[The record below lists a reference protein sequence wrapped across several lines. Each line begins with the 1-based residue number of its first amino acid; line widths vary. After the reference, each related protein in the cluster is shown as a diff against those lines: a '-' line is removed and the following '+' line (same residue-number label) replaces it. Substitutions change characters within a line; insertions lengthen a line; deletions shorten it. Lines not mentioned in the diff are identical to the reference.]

1 MNTGNFFKICLV
13 LAVTFGTLLP
23 MSSVEH
29 LTSDPAADLMSL
41 SAEHLRERI
50 QSEIEFAQEFIKLYP
65 EKKKTWQKLVEDA
78 DAMVLD
84 SWKSSSLPEF
94 RETVQEAEKILSP
107 IGQAAKT
114 YTIHCVGHAHIDMNW
129 MWSWPETVAVTHDT
143 FTTVLKLMEEFPGF
157 CFTQSQ
163 ASVYALIKKYDPDLF
178 ARIKKRIN
186 EGRWEV
192 AAVHWVEGDKN
203 MASGESLARHL
214 LYTRQ
219 FVQENFGLTPED
231 LPLDWEPDTFGH
243 ALTIPSIVSRG
254 GVKYYYMC
262 RGGDFEKPPIFWW
275 EAPDGSRV
283 LVNLE
288 TTWYNSTIGP
298 HNALELLDFVGET
311 GLQDWMKVYGIGDH
325 GGGPT
330 RADIMNCLEM
340 DTWPIFPHFKM
351 STARDY
357 YVLLDPHADEF
368 PVLDKEL
375 NFEFL
380 GCYTSQ
386 SQIKKFNRLG
396 ENQSIE
402 TETSATLAHLICGTE
417 YPARSIRDAW
427 INVLFGHFHDIL
439 PGSGVR
445 ATRQYQ
451 SGLFQETAA
460 ALNMVK
466 SRSLKTL
473 VERMDTSFSGM
484 KRDRASFGEEE
495 DRSLGA
501 GAGRGTVNGYLSSA
515 VHRKKGALPFVIFN
529 PSAWPRSE
537 TVQVTVWDPGLE
549 EDSAQEGS
557 DKKFAIRSSRGEILP
572 AQQVKAGNYWG
583 HRYIDLVIPAS
594 VGPLGYASYCIE
606 EAQVPSKKREEKDKF
621 PVKVGE
627 KELSFENEHLS
638 VRFDR
643 LTGGIV
649 QLIDKSTGLDLA
661 DPEDPMGLLE
671 YVVERA
677 GSMSAWVIHDP
688 KKIVCPLE
696 LDSLEI
702 VQNNGYLAAI
712 QAKTKLNESEISVTY
727 TLKAGEPWLEIAV
740 DAFWLERGSADTGVP
755 SLKMKFPTGLAEG
768 RARYEIPF
776 GSIERNLSRG
786 EEVPALRWAE
796 VSGTLRNSTRRAGL
810 VLLNDCK
817 YGHSLNGSTLGLTLI
832 RSSYSPDPLP
842 EFGHLS
848 TRMAV
853 VPHSGDLA
861 PSEMVRLGASFNHPL
876 QIIYTDTHEGPL
888 PSDVDF
894 LVSSGQENVIVS
906 SLKKAEQ
913 DEGIIL
919 RLFETDGKEG
929 KASVLFN
936 DSLLGKIAGVEEVDI
951 LERPLDKSTAR
962 LSDKGIEVEVPAY
975 GIVSLKLYFK

>member
-1 MNTGNFFKICLV
+1 MNSRNIFKMCLA
-13 LAVTFGTLLP
+13 LAVIFGILVPL
-23 MSSVEH
+23 SSARH
-29 LTSDPAADLMSL
+29 STSRSGDLSSL
-41 SAEHLRERI
+41 RFDQLRERI
-50 QSEIEFAQEFIKLYP
+50 QSEVEFAREFIELYP
-65 EKKKTWQKLVEDA
+65 GQKKTWQKLIEDA
-78 DAMVLD
+78 EAMAFE
-84 SWKSSSLPEF
+84 SWENSSLPEF
-94 RETVQEAEKILSP
+94 REAVRDAEKILSP

-129 MWSWPETVAVTHDT
+129 MWSWPETVAVTRDT
-143 FTTVLKLMEEFPGF
+143 FTTVLELMEEFPGF

-178 ARIKKRIN
+178 ARIKKRIA

-192 AAVHWVEGDKN
+192 AAVQWVEGDKN

-243 ALTIPSIVSRG
+243 ALTIPAIVSRG

-275 EAPDGSRV
+275 KAPDGSQV

-288 TTWYNSTIGP
+288 TTWYISTIGP
-298 HNALELLDFVGET
+298 HNALELLDFVEET
-311 GLQDWMKVYGIGDH
+311 GLQDWMKVYGVGDH

-330 RADIMNCLEM
+330 RADILSCLEM
-340 DTWPIFPHFKM
+340 DTWPVFPSFKM

-357 YVLLDPHADEF
+357 YSLLDQHADEF

-375 NFEFL
+375 NFEFP

-396 ENQSIE
+396 ESQSIE
-402 TETSATLAHLICGTE
+402 AETSASLARLICGKE
-417 YPARSIRDAW
+417 YPTLDIRDAW

-460 ALNMVK
+460 ALNMIK
-466 SRSLKTL
+466 SRSLKAL
-473 VERMDTSFSGM
+473 AERVDTSFTGM
-484 KRDRASFGEEE
+484 KKDRASSEEGE

-501 GAGRGTVNGYLSSA
+501 GAGRGTSDGYLSSA
-515 VHRKKGALPFVIFN
+515 VHRKKGSIPFVVFN
-529 PSAWPRSE
+529 PLAWPRSE
-537 TVQVTVWDPGLE
+537 TVQVTMWDPGIGE
-549 EDSAQEGS
+549 GSAQEES
-557 DKKFAIRSSRGEILP
+557 HKHFTVRASSGEILP

-583 HRYIDLVIPAS
+583 HRYIDLVIPVS
-594 VGPLGYASYCIE
+594 TGPLGYASYCIE
-606 EAQVPSKKREEKDKF
+606 EAQTPSEKKEEKNKF
-621 PVKVGE
+621 RVKVNE
-627 KELSFENEHLS
+627 KELRFENEHLS

-649 QLIDKSTGLDLA
+649 QLIDKSTGMDLA

-677 GSMSAWVIHDP
+677 GGMSAWVIHDP

-702 VQNNGYLAAI
+702 VQDNRYLASI
-712 QAKTKLNESEISVTY
+712 QAKAKLNESEISVTY
-727 TLKAGEPWLEIAV
+727 TLKAGNPWLEIV
-740 DAFWLERGSADTGVP
+740 VEAFWLERGSAETGVP
-755 SLKMKFPTGLAEG
+755 SLRMRFPISLADAQ
-768 RARYEIPF
+768 ARYEIPF
-776 GSIERNLSRG
+776 GSIERNLNRG

-796 VSGTLRNSTRRAGL
+796 VSGNLRNSTRKAGL

-817 YGHSLNGSTLGLTLI
+817 YGHSLSGSTLDLTLI
-832 RSSYSPDPLP
+832 RSSYSPDPVP
-842 EFGHLS
+842 EFGNLS
-848 TRMAV
+848 VRMAV
-853 VPHSGDLA
+853 VPHGGDLV

-876 QIIYTDTHEGPL
+876 QIIYTDTHEGEL
-888 PSDVDF
+888 PSDADF
-894 LVSSGQENVIVS
+894 LLYSGQENVIVS

-929 KASVLFN
+929 KASVFYN
-936 DSLLGKIAGVEEVDI
+936 DSLLGKIVGVEEVDI
-951 LERPLDKSTAR
+951 LERPLEKSTAR
-962 LSDKGIEVEVPAY
+962 MSDRGIEVEVPAY
-975 GIVSLKLYFK
+975 SIVSLKLYFK